1 LQALISGFLRIR
13 LNGDFLRV
21 HQYWIPAFA
30 GMPTQRLFRL
40 FAKPSTLASDDLRA
54 KEDLHRFME
63 PLSFSAH
70 FFLWLAGLF
79 AGFVDSIAGGGGII
93 SLPALLAT
101 GMPPHLALGTN
112 KLQGSFGSLTAA
124 VNYSRKGLVNMR
136 EIPMGIVFT
145 ALGALAGTVTVQ
157 VLSADFLRHII
168 LFLLAGVF
176 IYTLCS
182 PDLGRIDRRPF
193 VAAPLFFGCA
203 GMVLGFYDGFFG
215 PGTGSFWTIA
225 LVLMLGLNLKKA
237 TAHTKIFNFTSN
249 IVALGGFCIGG
260 NVLVSAGLLM
270 GAGQMLGAFLG
281 SRLVIQK
288 GTGFVRVF
296 FLVVV
301 AATIFKLAYNTYA
314 AG

>member
-1 LQALISGFLRIR
+1 MVPVS
-13 LNGDFLRV
+13 
-21 HQYWIPAFA
+21 
-30 GMPTQRLFRL
+30 
-40 FAKPSTLASDDLRA
+40 PSTL
-54 KEDLHRFME
+54 
-63 PLSFSAH
+63 

-93 SLPALLAT
+93 SLPALLAA

-124 VNYSRKGLVNMR
+124 INYSRKGLVSFR
-136 EIPMGIVFT
+136 GVFMGIAFT
-145 ALGALAGTVTVQ
+145 AFGALFGTVIVQ
-157 VLSADFLRHII
+157 VLSADFLSHVI
-168 LFLLAGVF
+168 LILLVGVF
-176 IYTLCS
+176 VYTLCS
-182 PDLGRIDRRPF
+182 PDLGRIDRRSLMR
-193 VAAPLFFGCA
+193 APLFFGLA

-249 IVALGGFCIGG
+249 IVALVGFCIGG
-260 NVLVSAGLLM
+260 NVVFSAGLLM
-270 GAGQMLGAFLG
+270 GGGQILGAFLG
-281 SRLVIQK
+281 SRLVIQR

-301 AATIFKLAYNTYA
+301 AVTIIKLAYDAYA
-314 AG
+314 G